1 MHSVSVMELKKQ
13 QYTSCMK
20 VGTGRNLDLSREYHK
35 KLFGPLF
42 HSWWNC
48 PLKRKGCHMPN
59 TPLLFRVYN
68 VFLKINYSAL
78 VSCNYSN
85 KNECKRFFVQFLLK
99 SDTMT
104 FFLNSMQFKK

>member
-1 MHSVSVMELKKQ
+1 MHSVSVMEVLKQ

-48 PLKRKGCHMPN
+48 PLNSSPVLFFHLSTVSVMIFTLP
-59 TPLLFRVYN
+59 LFRI
-68 VFLKINYSAL
+68 L
-78 VSCNYSN
+78 
-85 KNECKRFFVQFLLK
+85 
-99 SDTMT
+99 
-104 FFLNSMQFKK
+104 